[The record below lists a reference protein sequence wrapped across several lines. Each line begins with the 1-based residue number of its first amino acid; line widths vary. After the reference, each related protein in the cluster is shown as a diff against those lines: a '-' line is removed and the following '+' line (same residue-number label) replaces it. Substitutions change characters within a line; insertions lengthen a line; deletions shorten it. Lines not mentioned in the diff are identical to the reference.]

1 MAKAKILVVEDDAPL
16 ADVIAYNLSGSGYE
30 VDVARDGREGLQLA
44 ESKTPDLVVLDLML
58 PVVGGLDV
66 CRRLRSNSATAGIL
80 IIMLTAKSEE
90 ADQIAGFT
98 IGADDYVT
106 KPFSVKVLL
115 QRIGALLRRRQSVS
129 EQRDVVRHQGVMID
143 RQRYCVS
150 VEGDKLHLT
159 RSEFRLLDAMIRRPG
174 RVFSRQELIN
184 AVDNDSLVMDRTIDV
199 HIRSLRLKLADSAKL
214 IETVRGVGYRVRET
228 EARTDAVQEDS
239 PAQTLN
245 HPARLPAVISCSEKD
260 STAEA
265 QRRRETREKAK

>member
-16 ADVIAYNLSGSGYE
+16 ADVIAYNLNGSGYE

-44 ESKTPDLVVLDLML
+44 EAKTPDLVVLDLML
-58 PVVGGLDV
+58 PVVSGLDV
-66 CRRLRSNSATAGIL
+66 CRRLRSNSATAGTL

-90 ADQIAGFT
+90 ADQITGFT
-98 IGADDYVT
+98 LGADDYVT

-115 QRIGALLRRRQSVS
+115 QRISGLLRRRQSIS
-129 EQRDVVRHQGVMID
+129 EQRDVVRHQGVTID

-174 RVFSRQELIN
+174 RVFTRQELIF

-199 HIRSLRLKLADSAKL
+199 HIRSLRMKLGGLAEL

-228 EARTDAVQEDS
+228 SAA
-239 PAQTLN
+239 
-245 HPARLPAVISCSEKD
+245 
-260 STAEA
+260 
-265 QRRRETREKAK
+265 